1 MSGALTLRFT
11 TQAQLDLRRMASE
24 LSDLQRQVA
33 SSQKANDL
41 RGFGAGASRLL
52 NVQSLRADA
61 DARSSAISQLVSRFG
76 VQSSAL
82 EQVATGASTLANSI
96 RDAVSSDDGRAIGV
110 DLSLAF
116 SSAVSGLN
124 EKWNGQPLFAGDRTT
139 GEGPIKISSLDQLV
153 ATTGPDDIFD
163 EAAREQTFDLGS
175 GPPISLASKASDM
188 ATPLFDTLKQLK
200 QMLDTAGGEL
210 GSPLTGAQRDQLQ
223 TLAAQL
229 DSEANTFTNQEGRA
243 GQLEQRFGAESTRL
257 TDRSNLLVK
266 EISSQKDADLAMVSV
281 QLSSLITQYQAAAKT
296 FSDLSKLS
304 LLDYL

>member
-11 TQAQLDLRRMASE
+11 TQAQLDLRRMASQ

-41 RGFGAGASRLL
+41 QGFGAGASRLL
-52 NVQSLRADA
+52 NAQSLRADA
-61 DARSSAISQLVSRFG
+61 DARASAISQVVSRFG

-110 DLSLAF
+110 DLALAF

-124 EKWNGQPLFAGDRTT
+124 EKWNGQPLFAGDRTS
-139 GEGPIKISSLDQLV
+139 GPGPIKISSLDELIA
-153 ATTGPDDIFD
+153 ATTPGQIFQ
-163 EAAREQTFDLGS
+163 EAQREQTFDLGS
-175 GPPISLASKASDM
+175 GPPIVLASKASDM
-188 ATPLFDTLKQLK
+188 AQPLFDTLRQLK
-200 QMLDTAGGEL
+200 QMIDDAGGEL
-210 GSPLTGAQRDQLQ
+210 GAPLTGPQRDQLQ
-223 TLAAQL
+223 VLAAQL
-229 DSEANTFTNQEGRA
+229 DAEANTFTNQEGRA
-243 GQLEQRFGAESTRL
+243 GQLEQRFSAEATRL

-266 EISSQKDADLAMVSV
+266 EISNQKDADLAMVSV
-281 QLSSLITQYQAAAKT
+281 ELSSLITQYQASAKT
-296 FSDLSKLS
+296 FSDLSKLT

>member
-11 TQAQLDLRRMASE
+11 TQAQLDLRRMAGQ

-41 RGFGAGASRLL
+41 QGFGPGASNLL

-61 DARSSAISQLVSRFG
+61 DARSGAISQVVSRFG

-96 RDAVSSDDGRAIGV
+96 RDAVSADDGRALNV

-124 EKWNGQPLFAGDRTT
+124 EKWNGQPLFAGDRTS
-139 GEGPIKISSLDQLV
+139 GAGPVTVGSLDQLV
-153 ATTGPDDIFD
+153 TTPSNQLFD
-163 EAAREQTFDLGS
+163 EAEREQTFDLGS
-175 GPPISLASKASDM
+175 GPPIVLASKASDM
-188 ATPLFDTLKQLK
+188 SAGLFNTLR
-200 QMLDTAGGEL
+200 QMKIAMDAAGGSF
-210 GSPLTGAQRDQLQ
+210 GAPLTGDQRDLLQ
-223 TLAAQL
+223 SIASQL
-229 DSEANTFTNQEGRA
+229 DGHANAFTNEEGRA
-243 GQLEQRFGAESTRL
+243 GQLEQRFTAESTRL

-266 EISSQKDADLAMVSV
+266 EISGQKDADLAMVSV

-304 LLDYL
+304 LLSYL